1 MEVMN
6 KMMAQKNDV
15 IEQLRIEYDEIVK
28 SLEESAANHN
38 MGAGPSQEVISI
50 RELYENEMKQ
60 KNTQIQVVE

>member
-28 SLEESAANHN
+28 SLEESAANQN

-50 RELYENEMKQ
+50 KEMYENEMRQ
-60 KNTQIQVVE
+60 KNTQMQMVE